1 MAVKLSRLMNNC
13 YFPICPLQG
22 RKSEKI
28 KKEQKAGFHFPIK
41 TNGKGQSQAINPKNG
56 KMMKKE
62 ESIKCPKN

>member
-1 MAVKLSRLMNNC
+1 MAVKLSLLMNNC

-41 TNGKGQSQAINPKNG
+41 TNGKGAISSHKPQEWKNDEERG
-56 KMMKKE
+56 KHKM
-62 ESIKCPKN
+62 S